1 MDIVYIG
8 AGVAV
13 IAVAAFLIA
22 KRSKEG
28 AEVVGGDAAPVR
40 TGDRPVEKRMIDEK
54 EGIEKEHFRKFAGM
68 RVLLA
73 EDNAINRKIV
83 AGILEGSGIVLEFA
97 EDGAEAVRKCIDG
110 AGDSFDMVLMDI
122 EMPRMDGNEATV
134 KIRENGATATIPI
147 VALSSSTAE
156 EEVEK
161 MFSCGMDGYIPK
173 PLSLGRLYGAFET
186 FSGGRS

>member
-13 IAVAAFLIA
+13 IAVAAFLIM
-22 KRSKEG
+22 KRSKGG
-28 AEVVGGDAAPVR
+28 AEDVASVR
-40 TGDRPVEKRMIDEK
+40 IGDRALEKRIIDEK
-54 EGIEKEHFRKFAGM
+54 EGIEKEHFCKFAGM

-83 AGILEGSGIVLEFA
+83 AGILEGSGVVLEFA
-97 EDGAEAVRKCIDG
+97 EDGIEAVRKCIDS

-122 EMPRMDGNEATV
+122 EMPRMDGNEATL
-134 KIRENGATATIPI
+134 KIRENRATATIPI
-147 VALSSSTAE
+147 VALSSSSSE

-161 MFSCGMDGYIPK
+161 MFSSGMDGYIPK
-173 PLSLGRLYGAFET
+173 PLSLGRLYGAFES
-186 FSGGRS
+186 FSGGRV